1 MHVVAAH
8 VTRQYHDSVVPSLVV
23 YTNFGCDHAPILR
36 AQHERTPLIS
46 HWNTTY
52 SSSYIYSYSLNWIRF
67 YWRCTT
73 VAKSAHGVI
82 ILIPKW
88 CCAYCRRLLVVTFSV
103 KYMFF
108 FVFFFIFSD
117 VLMTKHFSTISK
129 LLCGVHLLCSF
140 GVVGLVG
147 WHFVY
152 FIFFFV
158 LNFKIG
164 VSQLT
169 YLKFVH

>member
-108 FVFFFIFSD
+108 FVFFYFFGCFNDKTFFNDIKTS
-117 VLMTKHFSTISK
+117 LW
-129 LLCGVHLLCSF
+129 CSF
-140 GVVGLVG
+140 AL
-147 WHFVY
+147 FVWCCWSCWLALCL
-152 FIFFFV
+152 FHFFFC
-158 LNFKIG
+158 FE
-164 VSQLT
+164 
-169 YLKFVH
+169 F